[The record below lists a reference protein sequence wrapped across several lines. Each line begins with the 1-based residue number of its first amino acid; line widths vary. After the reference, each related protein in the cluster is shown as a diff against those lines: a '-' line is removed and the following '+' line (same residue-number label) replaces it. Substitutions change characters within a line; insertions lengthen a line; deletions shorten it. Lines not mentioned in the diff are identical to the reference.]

1 MVEGIKVLHCA
12 DLHLG
17 SELTGAPGSAAQ
29 RKQELL
35 GTFRRIT
42 NICRDE
48 GVDLL
53 LIAGDM
59 FEGAN
64 VDDATVQSVKE
75 YLKNMGSTVAAIAP
89 GNHDYV
95 SIDSPF
101 AGNNWPENVIIFRS
115 DLAKVEFP
123 ERGFAVCGA
132 GFTCTYQRESLL
144 EDAGGLML
152 DSSLINI
159 CVLHGDLGPNG
170 AISDYNLV
178 TEAQLAASGF
188 SYVALGHIHKRTA
201 ILRTGP
207 CSYSYPGC
215 PDGRGFDELGEKG
228 VYIGTVS
235 KNTARLEFRP
245 VCSRMFLSEAI
256 DISGLNSE
264 GEIVRLVLA
273 ELQTRYGSDFGRHY
287 YKLQLTGS
295 IDETFVLPLATIREV
310 LSESLYFVKIADHT
324 HIEVD
329 YEELAKESSLRG
341 IFVRKMLERIAAA
354 DRAEH
359 AGRRSQLPIVA
370 LDTSGPA
377 ADNSERDGVRQITE
391 TDKLKR
397 ALELGIMS
405 FDGEVK
411 LDEY

>member
-1 MVEGIKVLHCA
+1 MLEGIKILHCA

-17 SELTGAPGSAAQ
+17 SELTGAPGAAAK
-29 RKQELL
+29 RRQELL

-48 GVDLL
+48 SIDLL

-59 FEGAN
+59 FEGSN

-75 YLKNMGSTVAAIAP
+75 YLKNMGSTIAAIAP

-101 AGNNWPENVIIFRS
+101 ASNDWPENVVVFRS
-115 DLAKVEFP
+115 NLAKVEFP

-132 GFTCTYQRESLL
+132 GFTSTYQREPLL
-144 EDAGGLML
+144 ASAGELML
-152 DSSLINI
+152 DPSLINI

-170 AISDYNLV
+170 GVSDYNLV
-178 TEAQLAASGF
+178 TESQLAASGF
-188 SYVALGHIHKRTA
+188 SYVALGHIHKRTD
-201 ILRTGP
+201 ILRAGS
-207 CSYSYPGC
+207 CSYAYPGC

-235 KNTARLEFRP
+235 KNSAKLEFRP
-245 VCSRMFLSEAI
+245 VCSRMYLSEAI
-256 DISGLNSE
+256 DISGLGSE

-273 ELQTRYGSDFGRHY
+273 ELQMRYGSDFGRHY

-295 IDETFVLPLATIREV
+295 IDESFVLPLATIREV
-310 LSESLYFVKIADHT
+310 LGESLYFVKLADHT
-324 HIEVD
+324 HLEVD
-329 YEELAKESSLRG
+329 YDELAKESSLRG
-341 IFVRKMLERIAAA
+341 IFVRKMLERITAAEKTE
-354 DRAEH
+354 RA
-359 AGRRSQLPIVA
+359 GQQS
-370 LDTSGPA
+370 
-377 ADNSERDGVRQITE
+377 TE
-391 TDKLKR
+391 TGKLRR